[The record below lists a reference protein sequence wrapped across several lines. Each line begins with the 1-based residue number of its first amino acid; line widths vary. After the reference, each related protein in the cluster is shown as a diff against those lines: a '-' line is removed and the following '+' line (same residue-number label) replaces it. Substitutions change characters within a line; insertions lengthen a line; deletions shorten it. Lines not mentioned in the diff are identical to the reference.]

1 HAPLGDGDGGRQ
13 EVIEHRP
20 GAVEALVVGLVLRG
34 RLGGDGRPLGGRGG
48 LGRRRRRGLGGGL
61 GPRRGALRLGRLA
74 ALGRRGLRGLAGVG
88 FAALGRGALAG
99 GLARLLALG
108 FGWGLAA
115 LLPGLQRDQRLLG
128 GVLLGRALGA
138 ALAGADDLA
147 LQHHVRD
154 EARLVLGTRLGGAE

>member
-1 HAPLGDGDGGRQ
+1 RSSDLG
-13 EVIEHRP
+13 V
-20 GAVEALVVGLVLRG
+20 
-34 RLGGDGRPLGGRGG
+34 
-48 LGRRRRRGLGGGL
+48 
-61 GPRRGALRLGRLA
+61 
-74 ALGRRGLRGLAGVG
+74 GLAGVG

-99 GLARLLALG
+99 GLARLLAL
-108 FGWGLAA
+108 GWGLAA

-154 EARLVLGTRLGGAE
+154 EARLVLGTRLRVADLRAGEAELLRPLHLDARRV